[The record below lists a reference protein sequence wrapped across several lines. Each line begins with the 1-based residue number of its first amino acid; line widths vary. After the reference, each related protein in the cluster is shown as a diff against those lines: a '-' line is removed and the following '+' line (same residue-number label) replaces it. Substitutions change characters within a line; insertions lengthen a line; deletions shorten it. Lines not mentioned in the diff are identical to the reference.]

1 MLAKERGRWAVSQKR
16 LMIQKPSATQAKTHS
31 HIFTLKLSRT
41 QKGAYSPVFRKTQ
54 PRTTK
59 LFKV

>member
-1 MLAKERGRWAVSQKR
+1 MGSFPETN

-59 LFKV
+59 IFKV